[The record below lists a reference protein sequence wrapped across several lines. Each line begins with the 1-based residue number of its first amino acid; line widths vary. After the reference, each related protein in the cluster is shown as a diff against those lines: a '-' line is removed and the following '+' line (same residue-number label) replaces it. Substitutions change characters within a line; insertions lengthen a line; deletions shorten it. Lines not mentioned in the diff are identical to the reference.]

1 MNRFRSRLKILKTKL
16 FKTCPK
22 SGKIV
27 GLKPV
32 DLQSP
37 WLFPFIGFAALV
49 WVLIRVVPR
58 PSRARYPCQRVAI
71 PLATS
76 FVLWLLGPLA
86 TGLTLYK
93 LRQWIVKKQFANVVL
108 TFLILVLLVG
118 GSYNRGV
125 SNVIAAYTSHP
136 ANEPIGTAQGL
147 APGRVAWVHNPAVT
161 DWAGPD
167 TSQFWYDH
175 INQGVATD
183 MMSWALRAYAEEA
196 TDTAAWDDIFS
207 HFNNGEGYQSGEKIL
222 IKINLVTVGASGGY
236 ADANYDPIYK
246 SGVTEDSTANS
257 PQLLLAL
264 LDQLVNEA
272 GVAQTDITI
281 GDPTGFF
288 VNFLYTPLHDVFPN
302 VHYEDNRGTLGRS
315 IAVLSNPCV
324 EFSWSTA
331 DAAGKTQDCVVK
343 SYYEAD
349 YLINFALLKSHERAG
364 ITVAAKNHYGS
375 MLRLPNSAGYYDLH
389 QSLPMG
395 GSNTDFHYMGNYRTL
410 VDQMGSEEIGGKTV
424 LYLVD
429 AIYGGK
435 NWSSTP
441 SKWSLTPFNGDWP
454 SSLLMSMDPVA
465 IDSVAFDFLSQ
476 QWPDHVLQ
484 YEGVQDY
491 LHEAALADDP
501 PSGTFYDP
509 EDDGIPMTSLGVHEH
524 WNNPTDKQYSRN
536 LGTGDGIEL
545 LYVTSDPTVTE
556 FDLTIN
562 VSPPGGGSTVPAVGT
577 HAYESGTVIEV
588 TAASNPGFVFDHWS
602 GDCEGSGACT
612 VTMNSAKSVTA
623 IFVESGILGD
633 VNDDT
638 VANST
643 DALIILSGDV
653 GINIS
658 GYCPINCGDVN
669 NDGIVNSVDALILLS
684 ADIGI
689 TVPFNVGQPGCPTSI
704 TQPPGCANP

>member
-1 MNRFRSRLKILKTKL
+1 
-16 FKTCPK
+16 
-22 SGKIV
+22 
-27 GLKPV
+27 
-32 DLQSP
+32 
-37 WLFPFIGFAALV
+37 
-49 WVLIRVVPR
+49 
-58 PSRARYPCQRVAI
+58 
-71 PLATS
+71 
-76 FVLWLLGPLA
+76 
-86 TGLTLYK
+86 
-93 LRQWIVKKQFANVVL
+93 
-108 TFLILVLLVG
+108 
-118 GSYNRGV
+118 
-125 SNVIAAYTSHP
+125 
-136 ANEPIGTAQGL
+136 
-147 APGRVAWVHNPAVT
+147 
-161 DWAGPD
+161 
-167 TSQFWYDH
+167 
-175 INQGVATD
+175 
-183 MMSWALRAYAEEA
+183 
-196 TDTAAWDDIFS
+196 
-207 HFNNGEGYQSGEKIL
+207 
-222 IKINLVTVGASGGY
+222 
-236 ADANYDPIYK
+236 
-246 SGVTEDSTANS
+246 
-257 PQLLLAL
+257 
-264 LDQLVNEA
+264 
-272 GVAQTDITI
+272 
-281 GDPTGFF
+281 
-288 VNFLYTPLHDVFPN
+288 
-302 VHYEDNRGTLGRS
+302 
-315 IAVLSNPCV
+315 
-324 EFSWSTA
+324 
-331 DAAGKTQDCVVK
+331 
-343 SYYEAD
+343 
-349 YLINFALLKSHERAG
+349 
-364 ITVAAKNHYGS
+364 
-375 MLRLPNSAGYYDLH
+375 
-389 QSLPMG
+389 MG

-545 LYVTSDPTVTE
+545 LYVTSAPTVTE

-562 VSPPGGGSTVPAVGT
+562 VSPPGGGSTEPAVGT

-588 TAASNPGFVFDHWS
+588 TATPNPGVVFDHWN

-623 IFVESGILGD
+623 IFVESKILGD

-658 GYCPINCGDVN
+658 GFCPINCGDVN

-704 TQPPGCANP
+704 TQPPCCANP